1 MVLFNQF
8 KFFYN
13 LFFLGIALSQ
23 FFPPF
28 KVGFLITYVSPLAF
42 VLVVT
47 LFKEASDDLKRYSKD
62 KELNNAKIEYLN
74 RKKKEWQMKSS
85 ASLRVGD
92 LIKVY
97 QN

>member
-1 MVLFNQF
+1 M
-8 KFFYN
+8 
-13 LFFLGIALSQ
+13 
-23 FFPPF
+23 
-28 KVGFLITYVSPLAF
+28 
-42 VLVVT
+42 
-47 LFKEASDDLKRYSKD
+47 FKEASDDLKRYSKD

-85 ASLRVGD
+85 ENLRVGD